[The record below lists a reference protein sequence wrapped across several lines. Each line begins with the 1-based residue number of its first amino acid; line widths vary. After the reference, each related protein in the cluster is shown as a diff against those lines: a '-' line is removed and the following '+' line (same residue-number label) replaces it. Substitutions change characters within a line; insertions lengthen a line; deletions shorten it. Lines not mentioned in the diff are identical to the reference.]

1 MSNREHNRKT
11 LEEALGRLPSCR
23 PPEGL
28 WGRIE
33 SELVR
38 EENEEPL
45 RSALEQLPAYSPPSS
60 VWEAVEAGLERE
72 GRPPRIRRLAW
83 LAAAASVAALVAWV
97 VFYLSAE
104 PGIKPV
110 YTYET
115 EEAAPGMFANNWD
128 ADEAALRAVV
138 EQFSRDPWAKTHNQ
152 HGRMLED
159 WQELEEARAEVKEIM
174 ELYGKDAR
182 LVRQMGEIERER
194 SRLVKAMA
202 TGI

>member
-1 MSNREHNRKT
+1 MSYHEHNRKT
-11 LEEALGRLPSCR
+11 LEEALGRLPSYR
-23 PPEGL
+23 PPESL

-33 SELVR
+33 SELAR
-38 EENEEPL
+38 EENEKPL
-45 RSALEQLPAYSPPSS
+45 RHALEQLPAYSPPPS
-60 VWEAVEAGLERE
+60 VWETVEAGLDRGERQ
-72 GRPPRIRRLAW
+72 PRIRRLAW
-83 LAAAASVAALVAWV
+83 LAAAASVAALVAWA
-97 VFYLSAE
+97 VFYLPAE

-115 EEAAPGMFANNWD
+115 EEVAPGMFANNWD

-138 EQFSRDPWAKTHNQ
+138 EQFARDPWAKTHNQ